1 MKVEL
6 TVPSDLSEISLKQ
19 YQKFLKLQDS
29 NEDSY
34 FLQCKM
40 IEIFC
45 NLDAKSV
52 RMLKV
57 GDADR
62 VVDILNNMFEAKP
75 DLIRTFKIGGVEY
88 GIIPDLD
95 EISLGEYID
104 LDTYIGDWQNMQI
117 AMNVLYRPISKK
129 IGDKYLINEYTL
141 DAKEKL
147 EEIPMDIVLGSIFF
161 LYNLGIELS
170 MVMVDYLE
178 DPQMD
183 SLMQQQTFQENM
195 DGIKA
200 SSLASLKTIL
210 DELKIL
216 PN

>member
-6 TVPSDLSEISLKQ
+6 IIPSNLSEISLKQ
-19 YQKFLKLQDS
+19 YQKFLKIQETND
-29 NEDSY
+29 DSY

-45 NLDAKSV
+45 NLDAKSA
-52 RMLKV
+52 RLLKLT
-57 GDADR
+57 DADR
-62 VVDILNNMFEAKP
+62 IVEIINNMFEAKP
-75 DLIRTFKIGGVEY
+75 GLIRTFKIGGVEY

-95 EISLGEYID
+95 EMSLGEYID

-147 EEIPMDIVLGSIFF
+147 EEIPMDVVLGSIFF
-161 LYNLGIELS
+161 LYNLGIDLS
-170 MVMVDYLE
+170 KTMVNYLE
-178 DPQMD
+178 APQMD
-183 SLMQQQTFQENM
+183 NLMHQQTFPENG

-200 SSLASLKTIL
+200 SSLHSLKTIL
-210 DELKIL
+210 EDLKISL
-216 PN
+216 N

>member
-6 TVPSDLSEISLKQ
+6 IIPSNLSEISLKQ
-19 YQKFLKLQDS
+19 YQKFLKIQETND
-29 NEDSY
+29 DSY

-45 NLDAKSV
+45 NLDAKSA
-52 RMLKV
+52 RLLKLT
-57 GDADR
+57 DADR
-62 VVDILNNMFEAKP
+62 IVEIINNMFEDKP
-75 DLIRTFKIGGVEY
+75 SLIRTFKIGGVEY

-95 EISLGEYID
+95 EMSLGEYID

-161 LYNLGIELS
+161 LYNLGIDLS
-170 MVMVDYLE
+170 KTMVNYLE
-178 DPQMD
+178 APQMD
-183 SLMQQQTFQENM
+183 SLMQEQIFQESM

-200 SSLASLKTIL
+200 SSLHSLKTIL
-210 DELKIL
+210 EDLKISL
-216 PN
+216 N

>member
-6 TVPSDLSEISLKQ
+6 TVPSDISEISLKQ

-57 GDADR
+57 GDANK
-62 VVDILNNMFEAKP
+62 VVEVLNNMFEKEP
-75 DLIRTFKIGGVEY
+75 KLIRTFKIGGVEY
-88 GIIPDLD
+88 GMIPNLD
-95 EISLGEYID
+95 DISLGEYID

-117 AMNVLYRPISKK
+117 AMNVLYRPINKK
-129 IGDKYLINEYTL
+129 IGEKYTIVDYDL

-147 EEIPMDIVLGSIFF
+147 EHIPMDIVLGSIFF
-161 LYNLGIELS
+161 FYNLGIELS

-178 DPQMD
+178 QPQMD
-183 SLMQQQTFQENM
+183 SLTQQQISQESM

>member
-6 TVPSDLSEISLKQ
+6 IIPSNLSEISLKQ
-19 YQKFLKLQDS
+19 YQKFLKIQETND
-29 NEDSY
+29 DSY

-52 RMLKV
+52 RLLKIS
-57 GDADR
+57 DADR
-62 VVDILNNMFEAKP
+62 VVDIINNMFEAKP

-95 EISLGEYID
+95 DISLGEYID

-129 IGDKYLINEYTL
+129 IGNKYLINEYAL

-147 EEIPMDIVLGSIFF
+147 EEIPMDVVLGSIFF
-161 LYNLGIELS
+161 LWNLGIDLS
-170 MVMVDYLE
+170 KTMVNYLE
-178 DPQMD
+178 TPQMD
-183 SLMQQQTFQENM
+183 SLMREQIFQESM

-200 SSLASLKTIL
+200 SSLHSLKTIL
-210 DELKIL
+210 EDLKISL
-216 PN
+216 N

>member
-6 TVPSDLSEISLKQ
+6 IIPSNLSEISLKQ
-19 YQKFLKLQDS
+19 YQKFLKIQETND
-29 NEDSY
+29 DSY

-45 NLDAKSV
+45 NLDAKSA
-52 RMLKV
+52 RLLKLT
-57 GDADR
+57 DADR
-62 VVDILNNMFEAKP
+62 IVEIINNMFEDKP
-75 DLIRTFKIGGVEY
+75 SLIRTFKIGGIEY

-95 EISLGEYID
+95 EMSLGEYID

-147 EEIPMDIVLGSIFF
+147 EEIPMDVVLGSIFF
-161 LYNLGIELS
+161 LYNLGIDLS
-170 MVMVDYLE
+170 KTMVNYLE
-178 DPQMD
+178 APQMD
-183 SLMQQQTFQENM
+183 SLMREQIFQESM

-200 SSLASLKTIL
+200 SSLHSLKTIL
-210 DELKIL
+210 EDLKISL
-216 PN
+216 N

>member
-6 TVPSDLSEISLKQ
+6 IIPSDLSEISLKQ
-19 YQKFLKLQDS
+19 YQKFLKIQETND
-29 NEDSY
+29 DSY

-52 RMLKV
+52 RLLKIS
-57 GDADR
+57 DADR
-62 VVDILNNMFEAKP
+62 VVDIINNMFEAKP

-129 IGDKYLINEYTL
+129 IGNKYLINEYAL

-147 EEIPMDIVLGSIFF
+147 EEIPMDVVLGSIFF
-161 LYNLGIELS
+161 LWNLGIDLS
-170 MVMVDYLE
+170 KTMVNYLE
-178 DPQMD
+178 TPQMD
-183 SLMQQQTFQENM
+183 SLMREQIFQESM

-200 SSLASLKTIL
+200 SSLHSLKTIL
-210 DELKIL
+210 EDLKISL
-216 PN
+216 N

>member
-6 TVPSDLSEISLKQ
+6 IIPSDLSEISLKQ
-19 YQKFLKLQDS
+19 YQKFLKIQETND
-29 NEDSY
+29 DSY

-45 NLDAKSV
+45 NLDAKSA
-52 RMLKV
+52 RLLKLT
-57 GDADR
+57 DADR
-62 VVDILNNMFEAKP
+62 IVEIINDMFEAKP
-75 DLIRTFKIGGVEY
+75 SLIRTFKIGGVEY

-95 EISLGEYID
+95 EMSLGEYID

-161 LYNLGIELS
+161 LYNLGIDLS
-170 MVMVDYLE
+170 KTMVNYLE
-178 DPQMD
+178 APQMD
-183 SLMQQQTFQENM
+183 NLMQQQIFQESM

-200 SSLASLKTIL
+200 SSLHSLKTIL
-210 DELKIL
+210 EDLKISL
-216 PN
+216 N

>member
-1 MKVEL
+1 MKVKL

-29 NEDSY
+29 NKDSY

-45 NLDAKSV
+45 NLDAKNV

-57 GDADR
+57 GDANK
-62 VVDILNNMFEAKP
+62 VVDVLNNMFEKKP
-75 DLIRTFKIGGVEY
+75 DLTRTFKIDGVEY
-88 GIIPDLD
+88 GMIPDLD
-95 EISLGEYID
+95 NISLGEYID
-104 LDTYIGDWQNMQI
+104 LDTYISDWQNMQI
-117 AMNVLYRPISKK
+117 AMNVLYRPIKDK
-129 IGDKYLINEYTL
+129 IGDKYTIVDYDV

-147 EEIPMDIVLGSIFF
+147 EFIPMDIVLGSIFF

-178 DPQMD
+178 NPQMD
-183 SLMQQQTFQENM
+183 NLMHQQILQENM

-200 SSLASLKTIL
+200 SSQASLKTIL
-210 DELKIL
+210 EELKISL
-216 PN
+216 N

>member
-6 TVPSDLSEISLKQ
+6 TVPSNLSEISLKQ
-19 YQKFLKLQDS
+19 YKKFLKIQES

-52 RMLKV
+52 RLLKIS
-57 GDADR
+57 DADR
-62 VVDILNNMFEAKP
+62 VVDIINNMFEAKP

-95 EISLGEYID
+95 EMSLGEYID

-147 EEIPMDIVLGSIFF
+147 EEIPMDVVLGSIFF
-161 LYNLGIELS
+161 LWNLGIDLS
-170 MVMVDYLE
+170 KTMVNYLE
-178 DPQMD
+178 TPQMD
-183 SLMQQQTFQENM
+183 NLMQQQIFQESM

-200 SSLASLKTIL
+200 SSLHSLKTIL
-210 DELKIL
+210 EDLKISL
-216 PN
+216 N

>member
-6 TVPSDLSEISLKQ
+6 TVPSNLSEISLKQ
-19 YQKFLKLQDS
+19 YQKFLKLQES

-52 RMLKV
+52 RLLKIS
-57 GDADR
+57 DADR
-62 VVDILNNMFEAKP
+62 VVDIINNMFEAKP

-129 IGDKYLINEYTL
+129 IGNKYLIKEYAL

-147 EEIPMDIVLGSIFF
+147 EEIPMDVVLGSIFF
-161 LYNLGIELS
+161 LWNLGIDLS
-170 MVMVDYLE
+170 KTMVNYLE
-178 DPQMD
+178 TPQMD
-183 SLMQQQTFQENM
+183 SLMQEQIFQESM
-195 DGIKA
+195 DGFKA
-200 SSLASLKTIL
+200 SSLHSLKTIL
-210 DELKIL
+210 EDLKISL
-216 PN
+216 N

>member
-57 GDADR
+57 GDANR
-62 VVDILNNMFEAKP
+62 VVEVLNNMFEKQP
-75 DLIRTFKIGGVEY
+75 QLIRTFKIDGVEY
-88 GIIPDLD
+88 GMIPNLD

-117 AMNVLYRPISKK
+117 AMNVLYRPINEK
-129 IGDKYLINEYTL
+129 IGEKYTIVEYDV

-147 EEIPMDIVLGSIFF
+147 EHIPMDIVLGSIFF

-178 DPQMD
+178 NQQMD
-183 SLMQQQTFQENM
+183 NLTHQPTFQENM
-195 DGIKA
+195 DGIKT
-200 SSLASLKTIL
+200 SSLLSLKTIL
-210 DELKIL
+210 EELKISL
-216 PN
+216 S

>member
-19 YQKFLKLQDS
+19 YQKFLKLQEK

-45 NLDAKSV
+45 NLDAKNV

-57 GDADR
+57 GDANK
-62 VVDILNNMFEAKP
+62 VVDVLNNMFEKKP
-75 DLIRTFKIGGVEY
+75 DLTRTFKIDGVEF
-88 GIIPDLD
+88 GMIPDLD
-95 EISLGEYID
+95 NISLGEYID
-104 LDTYIGDWQNMQI
+104 LDTYISDWQNMQI
-117 AMNVLYRPISKK
+117 AMNVLYRPIKDK
-129 IGDKYLINEYTL
+129 IGDKYTIVDYDV

-147 EEIPMDIVLGSIFF
+147 EFIPMDIVLGSIFF

-178 DPQMD
+178 NPQMGN
-183 SLMQQQTFQENM
+183 LMHQQISQESM

-200 SSLASLKTIL
+200 SSQASLKTIL
-210 DELKIL
+210 EELKISL
-216 PN
+216 N

>member
-19 YQKFLKLQDS
+19 YQKFLKLQEK

-45 NLDAKSV
+45 NLDAKNV

-57 GDADR
+57 GDANK
-62 VVDILNNMFEAKP
+62 VVDVLNNMFEKKP
-75 DLIRTFKIGGVEY
+75 DLTRTFKIDGVEF
-88 GIIPDLD
+88 GMIPDLD
-95 EISLGEYID
+95 NISLGEYID
-104 LDTYIGDWQNMQI
+104 LDTYISDWQNMQI
-117 AMNVLYRPISKK
+117 AMNVLYRPIKDK
-129 IGDKYLINEYTL
+129 IGDKYTIVDYDV

-147 EEIPMDIVLGSIFF
+147 EFIPMDIVLGSIFF

-178 DPQMD
+178 NPQMD
-183 SLMQQQTFQENM
+183 NLMHQQISQENM

-200 SSLASLKTIL
+200 SSQASLKTIL
-210 DELKIL
+210 EELKISL
-216 PN
+216 N

>member
-6 TVPSDLSEISLKQ
+6 IIPSNLSEISLKQ
-19 YQKFLKLQDS
+19 YQKFLKIQETND
-29 NEDSY
+29 DSY

-45 NLDAKSV
+45 NLDAKSA
-52 RMLKV
+52 RLLKLT
-57 GDADR
+57 DADR
-62 VVDILNNMFEAKP
+62 IVEIINNMFEDKP
-75 DLIRTFKIGGVEY
+75 SLIRTFKIGGVEY

-95 EISLGEYID
+95 EMSLGEYID

-161 LYNLGIELS
+161 LYNLGIDLS
-170 MVMVDYLE
+170 KTMVNYLE
-178 DPQMD
+178 APQMD
-183 SLMQQQTFQENM
+183 SLMREQIFQESM

-200 SSLASLKTIL
+200 SSLHSLKTIL
-210 DELKIL
+210 EDLKISL
-216 PN
+216 N

>member
-6 TVPSDLSEISLKQ
+6 IIPSNLSEISLKQ
-19 YQKFLKLQDS
+19 YQKFLKIQETND
-29 NEDSY
+29 DSY

-45 NLDAKSV
+45 NLDAKSA
-52 RMLKV
+52 RLLKLT
-57 GDADR
+57 DADR
-62 VVDILNNMFEAKP
+62 IVEIINNMFEDKP
-75 DLIRTFKIGGVEY
+75 SLIRTFKIGGVEY

-95 EISLGEYID
+95 EMSLGEYID
-104 LDTYIGDWQNMQI
+104 LDTYIGDWKNMQI

-147 EEIPMDIVLGSIFF
+147 EEIPMDVVLGAIFF
-161 LYNLGIELS
+161 LWNLGIDLS
-170 MVMVDYLE
+170 KTMVNYLE
-178 DPQMD
+178 APQMD
-183 SLMQQQTFQENM
+183 SLMQEQIFQESM

-200 SSLASLKTIL
+200 SSLHSLKTIL
-210 DELKIL
+210 EDLKISL
-216 PN
+216 N

>member
-6 TVPSDLSEISLKQ
+6 IIPSNLSEISLKQ
-19 YQKFLKLQDS
+19 YQKFLKIQETND
-29 NEDSY
+29 DSY

-45 NLDAKSV
+45 NLDAKSA
-52 RMLKV
+52 RLLKLT
-57 GDADR
+57 DADR
-62 VVDILNNMFEAKP
+62 IVEIINNMFEAKP
-75 DLIRTFKIGGVEY
+75 SLIRTFKIGGVEY

-95 EISLGEYID
+95 EMSLGEYID

-161 LYNLGIELS
+161 LYNLGIDLS
-170 MVMVDYLE
+170 KTMVNYLE
-178 DPQMD
+178 APQMD
-183 SLMQQQTFQENM
+183 NLMQEQIFQESM

-200 SSLASLKTIL
+200 SSLHSLKTIL
-210 DELKIL
+210 EDLKISL
-216 PN
+216 N